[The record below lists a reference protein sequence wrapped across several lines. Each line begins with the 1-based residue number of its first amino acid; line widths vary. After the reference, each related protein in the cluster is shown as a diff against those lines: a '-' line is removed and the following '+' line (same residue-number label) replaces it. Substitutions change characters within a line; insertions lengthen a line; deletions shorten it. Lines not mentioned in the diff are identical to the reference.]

1 MAIQG
6 IRSKQVLDYQS
17 KKQEAGEMAQQ
28 GTTPV
33 VLAEIPASV
42 PSIYM
47 VVQPPITPVL
57 GDLMPAFD
65 FHRIQIPTP
74 YTEIYSGKTL
84 ILKIR

>member
-33 VLAEIPASV
+33 ALAEIPASV

-47 VVQPPITPVL
+47 VVQPPATPVL
-57 GDLMPAFD
+57 GDLMPSFD
-65 FHRIQIPTP
+65 FHMFQTPTL

>member
-33 VLAEIPASV
+33 ALAENPASV

-47 VVQPPITPVL
+47 VVQPPVTPVL
-57 GDLMPAFD
+57 GDLMPSFD
-65 FHRIQIPTP
+65 FHRFQMPTL
-74 YTEIYSGKTL
+74 YTEIY
-84 ILKIR
+84 